1 MDVFDLYA
9 KIGLDKSEY
18 ESGLKD
24 ANGSMSSF
32 ASSVGKGLKTV
43 AKVGAAAVTAAATGV
58 AALTKMGVE
67 GYAQYE
73 QLVGGVETL
82 FKSSQNIVMQYAE
95 NAYKTAGM
103 SANEYMETVTSFSA
117 SLIQSLDG
125 DTAKAAEVGN
135 MAITD
140 MSDNANKMGTS
151 IEMIQNAYNGFAKQ
165 NYTMLDNLKLG
176 YGGTKEEMQRLI
188 DDANRVKEANGEMA
202 DLSID
207 SFADVAEAI
216 HIIQNEMG
224 ITGTTAKEAASTI
237 EGSLSMMKG
246 AWQNL
251 VVGMAD
257 ENANMDVLINNLVE
271 STTMAFSNLIPRI
284 EQTLAGIGKLV
295 EGLAPVIVNALPG
308 LVSAVLPPLLNAA
321 IGLVNSLVSVL
332 PSLVD
337 TLMTAIIGALPA
349 FIDACVQITNG
360 LISALPSVLA
370 ILVAALP
377 TLIPQLVTGFVSM
390 VVMIISMLPQIIQPI
405 IDYLP
410 EIIVSLCDA
419 LLSNLDVLIQG
430 LVDLVIAVIPMLPQ
444 IILSLLD
451 AMPTVIEMVTS
462 ALIDALPIL
471 LEGLIYICV
480 TLATE
485 VINYWKQL
493 PGKLLKIAGSLIS
506 SLGNLFSPLAEWFNT
521 NVIQPVANFFA
532 DLWQGVCDGV
542 TAAWE
547 WICGV
552 FKPVG
557 AWIYDN
563 VISPVADF
571 FKGLW
576 EGIVNAWHT
585 VIDPWIEIV
594 KRLASM
600 FYDSVIKPVADF
612 FVNLWNGIKEGATA
626 AWDGIKNVFSVVA
639 NWFNS
644 TIITPVKNFFT
655 GMWDGLKNGA
665 KNAWSGI
672 TSVFSNVTSWFR
684 DKFTQAWTAV
694 KNVFSTGG
702 KVFDGIKDG
711 IVSVFKTV
719 VNAIIGGI
727 NKVIKVPFDGING
740 VLKRIKNIEIAGIK
754 PFDWV
759 TTFNVPQIPKL
770 STGLNF
776 VPYDEYPAFLH
787 RGEAVLTAAQARA
800 WRNGHGETAL
810 SGGNGQIAS
819 LLLAILNAITGGNEE
834 MIQAILTDKK
844 FVVGERE
851 FARAVKQYA

>member
-24 ANGSMSSF
+24 AKGSMSSF
-32 ASSVGKGLKTV
+32 ASSVGNGLKTV
-43 AKVGAAAVTAAATGV
+43 AKVGATAIAAGAAGV

-73 QLVGGVETL
+73 QLVGGVDTL
-82 FKSSQNIVMQYAE
+82 FKTANKTVMAYAE

-103 SANEYMETVTSFSA
+103 SANEYMNTITSFSA
-117 SLIQSLDG
+117 SLIQSLGG
-125 DTAKAAEVGN
+125 DTEKAAEVGN

-151 IEMIQNAYNGFAKQ
+151 MEMIQNAYNGFAKQ

-176 YGGTKEEMQRLI
+176 YGGTKEEMERLI
-188 DDANRVKEANGEMA
+188 ADANKVKEANGEMA

-216 HIIQNEMG
+216 HIIQGEMG

-246 AWQNL
+246 AWENL

-257 ENANMDVLINNLVE
+257 ENANMDVLINNLVD
-271 STTMAFSNLIPRI
+271 STTTALGNIMPRV
-284 EQTLAGIGKLV
+284 EQTLAGIGQLV
-295 EGLAPVIVNALPG
+295 EGLAPVIGNALPG
-308 LVSAVLPPLLNAA
+308 LVS
-321 IGLVNSLVSVL
+321 SVL
-332 PSLVD
+332 PSLLNAAVGLVNSVISAFPGLMD
-337 TLMTAIIGALPA
+337 MLVTSVIPPLISGIVTAFNAVVAMLPTLIESL
-349 FIDACVQITNG
+349 V
-360 LISALPSVLA
+360 SALPG
-370 ILVAALP
+370 
-377 TLIPQLVTGFVSM
+377 LIPQLVSGLVSM
-390 VVMIISMLPQIIQPI
+390 AVTLCTMAAQIIKPI

-410 EIIVSLCDA
+410 DILISICDA

-430 LVDLVIAVIPMLPQ
+430 LIDLVIAVIPMLPQ

-451 AMPTVIEMVTS
+451 AMPTVIKMVTS
-462 ALIDALPIL
+462 ALIAALPIL

-485 VINYWKQL
+485 VINYWKEL
-493 PGKLLKIAGSLIS
+493 PGKLLEIAGSLIS
-506 SLGNLFSPLAEWFNT
+506 SLGELFSPLAEWFNT

-547 WICGV
+547 WISGV

-594 KRLASM
+594 KRLAKI

-612 FVNLWNGIKEGATA
+612 FVKLWNGIKEGATA
-626 AWDGIKNVFSVVA
+626 AWNGIKNVFSVVA

-665 KNAWSGI
+665 KSAWSGI
-672 TSVFSNVTSWFR
+672 TSVFSNVTSWFK

-702 KVFDGIKDG
+702 KVFDGIKEG

-727 NKVIKVPFDGING
+727 NKVIKVPFDAINN
-740 VLKRIKNIEIAGIK
+740 VLKRIKSIEIVGIK
-754 PFDWV
+754 PFNWV
-759 TTFNVPQIPKL
+759 TTFSVPQIPKL

-800 WRNGHGETAL
+800 WRNGQGGTAL
-810 SGGNGQIAS
+810 SGGNGQVVS
-819 LLLAILNAITGGNEE
+819 LLVAILNAIMEGNEE
-834 MIQAILTDKK
+834 MIQAILADKR

-851 FARAVKQYA
+851 FARAVNQYA

>member
-24 ANGSMSSF
+24 AKESSSSF
-32 ASSVGKGLKTV
+32 ASSVGNGLKTV
-43 AKVGAAAVTAAATGV
+43 AKVGATAIAAGAAGV

-73 QLVGGVETL
+73 QLVGGVDTL
-82 FKSSQNIVMQYAE
+82 FKTANKTVMAYAE

-103 SANEYMETVTSFSA
+103 SANEYMNTVTSFSA
-117 SLIQSLDG
+117 SLIQSLSG
-125 DTAKAAEVGN
+125 DTEKAAEVGN

-151 IEMIQNAYNGFAKQ
+151 MEMIQNAYNGFAKQ

-202 DLSID
+202 DLSIE
-207 SFADVAEAI
+207 SFADVTEAI
-216 HIIQNEMG
+216 HIIQSEMG
-224 ITGTTAKEAASTI
+224 ITGTTAKEAATTI

-257 ENANMDVLINNLVE
+257 ENANMGELINNLVE
-271 STTMAFSNLIPRI
+271 STTMAFSNLMPRI
-284 EQTLAGIGKLV
+284 EQTLAGIGQLV
-295 EGLAPVIVNALPG
+295 EGMAPVIADALPG
-308 LVSAVLPPLLNAA
+308 LVSSVLPSLLNAA
-321 IGLVNSLVSVL
+321 IGLVNSVITAI
-332 PSLVD
+332 PGLVD
-337 TLMTAIIGALPA
+337 MLVTSVIPQLISGIVTAFNALVAMLPTLIETL
-349 FIDACVQITNG
+349 V
-360 LISALPSVLA
+360 SALPV
-370 ILVAALP
+370 
-377 TLIPQLVTGFVSM
+377 LIPQLVSGLVSM
-390 VVMIISMLPQIIQPI
+390 IVTVCTMLPQIIQPI
-405 IDYLP
+405 IDNLP
-410 EIIVSLCDA
+410 DILISICDA
-419 LLSNLDVLIQG
+419 LLSNLNVLIQG
-430 LVDLVIAVIPMLPQ
+430 LIDLVVAVIPMLPQ
-444 IILSLLD
+444 IMLALLD
-451 AMPTVIEMVTS
+451 AAPTIITMVS
-462 ALIDALPIL
+462 EALIDAAPIL
-471 LEGLIYICV
+471 WDGLYQICV
-480 TLATE
+480 MMATE
-485 VINYWKQL
+485 LINYWQQL
-493 PGKLLKIAGSLIS
+493 PEKMLEIGRSLI
-506 SLGNLFSPLAEWFNT
+506 GHFERLFSPVAEWFNT
-521 NVIQPVANFFA
+521 NVIQPVADFFA
-532 DLWQGVCDGV
+532 GLWRGICDGV

-576 EGIVNAWHT
+576 KGIVNAWHT

-594 KRLASM
+594 KRLAKI

-612 FVNLWNGIKEGATA
+612 FVKLWNGIKEGATA
-626 AWDGIKNVFSVVA
+626 AWNGIKNVFSVVA

-665 KNAWSGI
+665 KNAWNGI

-727 NKVIKVPFDGING
+727 NKVIKVPFDAINNI
-740 VLKRIKNIEIAGIK
+740 LKKIKSIEIVGIK
-754 PFDWV
+754 PFNWV
-759 TTFNVPQIPKL
+759 TTFSVPEIPKL

-800 WRNGHGETAL
+800 WRNGQGGTAL
-810 SGGNGQIAS
+810 TGGNGQIIS
-819 LLLAILNAITGGNEE
+819 VLVAILNAITGGNEE
-834 MIQAILTDKK
+834 MIRAILADKR

-851 FARAVKQYA
+851 FARAVNQYA

>member
-18 ESGLKD
+18 ESGLND
-24 ANGSMSSF
+24 AKGSMSSF
-32 ASSVGKGLKTV
+32 ASSVGNGLKTV
-43 AKVGAAAVTAAATGV
+43 AKVGAAAVTAAAAGV

-67 GYAQYE
+67 GYAEYE

-82 FKSSQNIVMQYAE
+82 FKTSQNVVMKYAE

-103 SANEYMETVTSFSA
+103 SANEYMSTVTSFSA
-117 SLIQSLDG
+117 SLIQSLGG

-151 IEMIQNAYNGFAKQ
+151 MEMIQNAYNGFAKQ

-188 DDANRVKEANGEMA
+188 DDANKVKEANGEMA

-216 HIIQNEMG
+216 HIIQSEMG

-257 ENANMDVLINNLVE
+257 ENANMGDLINDLVE
-271 STTMAFSNLIPRI
+271 STTMALGNLIPRI
-284 EQTLAGIGKLV
+284 EQTLAGIGQLV

-360 LISALPSVLA
+360 VVSFLPSLIE
-370 ILVAALP
+370 ILVSALP

-390 VVMIISMLPQIIQPI
+390 VTTIISMLPQIIQPI

-430 LVDLVIAVIPMLPQ
+430 LIDLVIAVIPMIPQ
-444 IILSLLD
+444 IILALLE
-451 AMPTVIEMVTS
+451 AAPMIITMVTN
-462 ALIDALPIL
+462 ALIEAVPIL
-471 LEGLIYICV
+471 LKGLLQICV

-485 VINYWKQL
+485 VINYWKEL
-493 PGKLLKIAGSLIS
+493 PGKLLEIAGSLIS
-506 SLGNLFSPLAEWFNT
+506 SLGELFSPLAEWFNT

-532 DLWQGVCDGV
+532 DLWQGICNGV

-563 VISPVADF
+563 VIAPVAKF
-571 FKGLW
+571 FTDLW
-576 EGIVNAWHT
+576 NGIVNAWHT

-594 KRLASM
+594 KRLAKI

-612 FVNLWNGIKEGATA
+612 FADLWNGIKEGATA
-626 AWDGIKNVFSVVA
+626 AWEKIKGVFSVVA
-639 NWFNS
+639 NWFNN
-644 TIITPVKNFFT
+644 TIIKPVNDFFAR
-655 GMWDGLKNGA
+655 MWNGLKTGA
-665 KNAWSGI
+665 KNAWDGI
-672 TSVFSNVTSWFR
+672 TSVFSKVTDWFR
-684 DKFTQAWTAV
+684 DKFSKAWQAV

-727 NKVIKVPFDGING
+727 NKVIAVPFNAING
-740 VLKRIKNIEIAGIK
+740 ILQRIKNIEIVGIN
-754 PFDWV
+754 PFNWV
-759 TTFNVPQIPKL
+759 TTFTVPEIPKL

-800 WRNGHGETAL
+800 WRNGHGTAL
-810 SGGNGQIAS
+810 GGDNGQVVS

-834 MIQAILTDKK
+834 MIQAILADRQ

-851 FARAVKQYA
+851 FARAVKTYA